1 VNGVGV
7 EEAASVVVVA
17 LVREEPKFVE
27 FVESLDVEVVT
38 RVLLTSTTTT
48 PITVPNGGDF
58 ER

>member
-1 VNGVGV
+1 MNGVGV